1 MKHCLQISFWIA
13 LILVAC
19 TGQATPT
26 VYIPAI
32 PANTPIR
39 ATPTTNPEPV
49 ESLSSPQ
56 PTPAPDCQSNLL
68 FLEDLTIPDGSRV
81 EPREK
86 LDKRWLIQNNGTCNW
101 NQGYSL
107 RLIAGPKMGA
117 NPDRSLFP
125 ARSGNQVEIQI
136 QFIAPQEPGTYRSAW
151 QAADPGGNLFGDT
164 IFIEVNVVAP

>member
-1 MKHCLQISFWIA
+1 MKHCLQILFWIA
-13 LILVAC
+13 LTLVAC

-26 VYIPAI
+26 YYVPAI
-32 PANTPIR
+32 PASSPVR
-39 ATPTTNPEPV
+39 PAPTSTSEPV

-68 FLEDLTIPDGSRV
+68 FLEDLTIPDGSQV
-81 EPREK
+81 GSREK
-86 LDKRWLIQNNGTCNW
+86 LDKRWLVQNNGTCNW

-117 NPDRSLFP
+117 DPERSLYP

-164 IFIEVNVVAP
+164 IFIEVNVAIP